1 MENILW
7 HPAFCEAMKLEL
19 NEYRDVLEFHDEHQL
34 TRGPLRIDV
43 LIIKKLKNIVIDK
56 NIARIFK
63 EHNIFEYKSPDDSL
77 DLHDYRKT
85 HAYKLLHSIQHKID
99 DIDDISVTMV
109 TSQHPYKLLEYL
121 SNRYNMTSEQ
131 KGIYVI
137 KHDIGLSQIVVSKE
151 LSEDQNIWLTH
162 LNKELTVARLH
173 RLLTVAAK
181 HGKDSALETYL
192 DVVAEANFQT
202 LQETIMGKVMD
213 QCLQELGLTDK
224 WRAEGKVEGIA
235 KGIVEGI
242 AKGRTEG
249 RAKMIIRILSRRLE
263 LPSMPLQNRI
273 SSIQDIDK
281 LDELADFA
289 LTCVSLD
296 EFATALE

>member
-1 MENILW
+1 
-7 HPAFCEAMKLEL
+7 
-19 NEYRDVLEFHDEHQL
+19 
-34 TRGPLRIDV
+34 
-43 LIIKKLKNIVIDK
+43 
-56 NIARIFK
+56 
-63 EHNIFEYKSPDDSL
+63 
-77 DLHDYRKT
+77 
-85 HAYKLLHSIQHKID
+85 
-99 DIDDISVTMV
+99 
-109 TSQHPYKLLEYL
+109 
-121 SNRYNMTSEQ
+121 
-131 KGIYVI
+131 
-137 KHDIGLSQIVVSKE
+137 
-151 LSEDQNIWLTH
+151 

-224 WRAEGKVEGIA
+224 WRAEGKVEGR
-235 KGIVEGI
+235 VEGI
-242 AKGRTEG
+242 AKGRADT
-249 RAKMIIRILSRRLE
+249 IIRILSRRLE
-263 LPSMPLQNRI
+263 LPPMSLQNRI
-273 SSIQDIDK
+273 SSIQNIDK